1 MPRPRYRRNISKR
14 PRSFTQETTVFHPR
28 DHGLSP
34 KRPRSF
40 TQETTVFHPRDHG
53 LSLKRPRSFLL
64 LMPVPGTGSGLRACF
79 GQGGSVSPTATDDRR
94 HPWKSLARARNRR
107 SPDRTSLCR
116 RRRETGVRRLELMQ
130 VLPPPFRTQKRIFPF
145 GSWVTCLRECP
156 VARRISSSTLPF
168 RANCSL
174 RYSSRL
180 SAQYSR
186 AVRLDILCLLLVS
199 HRYTVLDKRAHP
211 PICPFENPVHVIM
224 ANRGV
229 RFS

>member
-94 HPWKSLARARNRR
+94 HSWKSPARARNRR
-107 SPDRTSLCR
+107 SPDVTSM
-116 RRRETGVRRLELMQ
+116 RRETGVRRLELMQ

-145 GSWVTCLRECP
+145 GSWVTCLREYP
-156 VARRISSSTLPF
+156 VERRISSSTLPF
-168 RANCSL
+168 LANCSL